1 MSTAVFAF
9 GRFNPPTIGHEKL
22 INAVIATG
30 QREGGDTFIYGSHSQ
45 DSRKNPLSHSEK
57 MGYLQKMFPR
67 IKKSI
72 KTTAKERNVLQIS
85 DTLNKKYDKLVLVV
99 GSDRVDDFTSLLNS
113 YNGIKSKH
121 GFYDYKEIKVVSAGE
136 RDPDADGASGMSASK
151 MRTAATKGDFEAFLL
166 GASSELT
173 IKDKRNLMNDV
184 RKGLKLDS
192 IREAMKRRR
201 GIEEPIKIKNGVGKS
216 RISTEL
222 SWQGYDTV
230 NLSTCDEA
238 FELFDEIVNS
248 VGDGTFTT
256 AEKGYL
262 KEALMLTDKCLCI
275 AQVPEEEI
283 TEEDEQN
290 YIESS
295 DKAIKLLET
304 VVKRTGIPFEY
315 SFLNDLQVKVATK
328 IQPRKTFTQF
338 SGEMYGIR

>member
-22 INAVIATG
+22 VNAVIAVN
-30 QREGGDTFIYGSHSQ
+30 QREGGTALIYGSHSQ

-57 MGYLQKMFPR
+57 FKYLKKMFPR
-67 IKKSI
+67 QKKILQSSS
-72 KTTAKERNVLQIS
+72 KARNIMEIAAEMS
-85 DTLNKKYDKLVLVV
+85 EKHNKLILIA
-99 GSDRVDDFTSLLNS
+99 GSDRVTEFKSLLNS
-113 YNGIKSKH
+113 YNGKKSKH
-121 GFYDYKEIKVVSAGE
+121 GFYEFEEIDVVSAGE

-151 MRTAATKGDFEAFLL
+151 MREAAIKGDFESFLM
-166 GASSELT
+166 GASEELT
-173 IKDKRNLMNDV
+173 IKDKRNMMNDV

-201 GIEEPIKIKNGVGKS
+201 GYEKPVIVEHKDNIETKQ
-216 RISTEL
+216 L

-230 NLSTCDEA
+230 NLSTCTEA
-238 FELFDEIVNS
+238 YELFDEVVNS
-248 VGDGTFTT
+248 VGEGTFSTS
-256 AEKGYL
+256 EKGYL

-283 TEEDEQN
+283 TEEDEVN
-290 YIESS
+290 YIKSS

>member
-22 INAVIATG
+22 INAVIANG
-30 QREGGDTFIYGSHSQ
+30 QREGGTVFIYGSHSQ
-45 DSRKNPLSHSEK
+45 DSRKNPLSHSDK

-72 KTTAKERNVLQIS
+72 KTTAKERNVLQIAV
-85 DTLNKKYDKLVLVV
+85 TLNKKYDKLVLVV

-121 GFYDYKEIKVVSAGE
+121 GFYKFDEIKVVSAGE

-151 MRTAATKGDFEAFLL
+151 MRSAATKGDFESFIS

-201 GIEEPIKIKNGVGKS
+201 GLDKPVVVKPGGEIVGK
-216 RISTEL
+216 EL

-230 NLSTCDEA
+230 NLSTCVEA
-238 FELFDEIVNS
+238 YELFDEVVNS

-256 AEKGYL
+256 SEKGYL

-283 TEEDEQN
+283 TEEDEVN
-290 YIESS
+290 YIKSS

-315 SFLNDLQVKVATK
+315 SFLNDLQVKVARK
-328 IQPRKTFTQF
+328 AQPRKTFTQF

>member
-1 MSTAVFAF
+1 MSTGVFAF

-22 INAVIATG
+22 INAVIANS
-30 QREGGDTFIYGSHSQ
+30 QREGGDPFIYGSHSQ
-45 DSRKNPLSHSEK
+45 DSKKNPLSHSEK

-72 KTTAKERNVLQIS
+72 KTTAKERNVLQIA
-85 DTLNKKYDKLVLVV
+85 DTLNKKYDKLLLVV

-151 MRTAATKGDFEAFLL
+151 MRKAATQGDFEAFLL

-173 IKDKRNLMNDV
+173 IKDKRNMMNDV

-201 GIEEPIKIKNGVGKS
+201 GYDKPVIVEHKDNIETK
-216 RISTEL
+216 EL

-230 NLSTCDEA
+230 NLSTCVEA
-238 FELFDEIVNS
+238 YELFDEIVNS

-256 AEKGYL
+256 SEKGYL

-275 AQVPEEEI
+275 AQVSEDEI

-338 SGEMYGIR
+338 SGEMYGVR

>member
-22 INAVIATG
+22 INAVIATN
-30 QREGGDTFIYGSHSQ
+30 QREGGTAYIYGSHSQ

-72 KTTAKERNVLQIS
+72 KTTAKERNVLQIAV
-85 DTLNKKYDKLVLVV
+85 TLNEKYDKLILVV

-121 GFYDYKEIKVVSAGE
+121 GFYEYKEIKVYSAGE

-151 MRTAATKGDFEAFLL
+151 MRSAATKGDFESFIS

-173 IKDKRNLMNDV
+173 IKEKRNLMNDV

-192 IREAMKRRR
+192 LREAMKRRR
-201 GIEEPIKIKNGVGKS
+201 GYEKPVIVEHKDNIETK
-216 RISTEL
+216 EL

-230 NLSTCDEA
+230 NLSTCVEA

-248 VGDGTFTT
+248 VGDGTFT
-256 AEKGYL
+256 APEKGYL

-275 AQVPEEEI
+275 SQVPEEEI
-283 TEEDEQN
+283 TEEDEVN
-290 YIESS
+290 YIKSS
-295 DKAIKLLET
+295 EKAIKLLET
-304 VVKRTGIPFEY
+304 VKKRTGIPFEY
-315 SFLNDLQVKVATK
+315 SFLNDLQVKVAPNA
-328 IQPRKTFTQF
+328 QPRKTFTQF
-338 SGEMYGIR
+338 SGEMYGL

>member
-22 INAVIATG
+22 VNAVIAVN
-30 QREGGDTFIYGSHSQ
+30 QREGGTALIYGSHSQ

-57 MGYLQKMFPR
+57 FKYLKKMFPR
-67 IKKSI
+67 QRKILQSSSK
-72 KTTAKERNVLQIS
+72 ARNIMVIEAELS
-85 DTLNKKYDKLVLVV
+85 EKHNKLILIA
-99 GSDRVDDFTSLLNS
+99 GSDRVTEFKSLLNS
-113 YNGIKSKH
+113 YNGKKSKH
-121 GFYDYKEIKVVSAGE
+121 GFYEFEEIDVVSAGE

-151 MRTAATKGDFEAFLL
+151 MRTAATKGDFESFIS

-173 IKDKRNLMNDV
+173 IKDKRKLMNDV

-201 GIEEPIKIKNGVGKS
+201 GYDKPVIVEHKDNIETK
-216 RISTEL
+216 EL

-230 NLSTCDEA
+230 NLSTCVEA
-238 FELFDEIVNS
+238 YELFDEVVNS
-248 VGDGTFTT
+248 IGEGTFTT
-256 AEKGYL
+256 SEKGYL

-275 AQVPEEEI
+275 AQVSEDEI